1 MTEVRKSKW
10 LGGFATAISA
20 IVLAVSISAPAPVQ
34 AASNMVPDYEVK
46 LLMQPSAV
54 LGSDG
59 KLTSTV
65 RTAFGMPS
73 TVTKMNI
80 QFLDT
85 NAKDIY
91 TNTWIPR
98 IRKTEGESDFELT
111 YKKRYPITN
120 DNIAA
125 ALTLANQE
133 GFDSTDTNYDAQV
146 EWGYL
151 NKTLSISNKKTGK
164 KSGYSG
170 MDLPSKSDSIKL
182 LNDNV
187 PGKMDD
193 WLYNGWG
200 SDMLSNS
207 RLYGPILAKRSI
219 GTWSGLETYIEVWPI
234 LNAAGTGTENVVEI
248 SFKTTSSTTAS
259 TKHDQLITYLQG
271 QGWFLAQDSLKT
283 QLIMD
288 RY

>member
-1 MTEVRKSKW
+1 
-10 LGGFATAISA
+10 
-20 IVLAVSISAPAPVQ
+20 
-34 AASNMVPDYEVK
+34 MVPDYEVK

-65 RTAFGMPS
+65 RAAFGMPS

-80 QFLDT
+80 EFLDT

-111 YKKRYPITN
+111 YKKRYPIIN
-120 DNIAA
+120 DNITA

-164 KSGYSG
+164 NPATAVWTFL
-170 MDLPSKSDSIKL
+170 LPAI
-182 LNDNV
+182 
-187 PGKMDD
+187 P
-193 WLYNGWG
+193 
-200 SDMLSNS
+200 
-207 RLYGPILAKRSI
+207 
-219 GTWSGLETYIEVWPI
+219 
-234 LNAAGTGTENVVEI
+234 
-248 SFKTTSSTTAS
+248 AS
-259 TKHDQLITYLQG
+259 C
-271 QGWFLAQDSLKT
+271 
-283 QLIMD
+283 
-288 RY
+288 